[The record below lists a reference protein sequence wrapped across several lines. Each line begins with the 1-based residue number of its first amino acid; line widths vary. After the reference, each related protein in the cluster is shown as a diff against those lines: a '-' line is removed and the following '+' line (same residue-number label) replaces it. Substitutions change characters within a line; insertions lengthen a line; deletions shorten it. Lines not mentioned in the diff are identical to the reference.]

1 MIVTPTL
8 TRCDLCDAPMAAMP
22 GPMNHMKRPPPPEG
36 RQLGY
41 IVELADRIHTICASC
56 LHTVLTTAA

>member
-22 GPMNHMKRPPPPEG
+22 GPMNRMKRPSPPEG

-56 LHTVLTTAA
+56 LLAVVKTAA